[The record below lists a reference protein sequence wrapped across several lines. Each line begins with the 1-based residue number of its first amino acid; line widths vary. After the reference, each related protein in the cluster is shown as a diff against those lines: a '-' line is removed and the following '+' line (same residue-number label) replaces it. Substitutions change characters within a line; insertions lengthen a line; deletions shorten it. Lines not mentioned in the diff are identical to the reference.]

1 MYNRLGLRGLEPVIA
16 VIIILAVTIAVAI
29 AVVGWITG
37 LWGGLAAIE
46 EVRIMPDSNIT
57 INPGTNDDEL
67 WLHIRNTAEQ
77 AIINKVEIV
86 GSTAIIDLS
95 QATLYESN
103 GSRVDTTNKEIL
115 LAAGDEL
122 WIEIPLNTDLS
133 PGTLY
138 TVKVYTKAG
147 NVYSISIEAK
157 KSG

>member
-1 MYNRLGLRGLEPVIA
+1 MHKRSKLRGVEPVIA

-37 LWGGLAAIE
+37 LWGGLASIE

-57 INPGTNDDEL
+57 INPGTNDDVL
-67 WLHIRNTAEQ
+67 WLHIRNTAQQ
-77 AIINKVEIV
+77 AIINKIEIV
-86 GSTAIIDLS
+86 GSTATIDLS
-95 QATLYESN
+95 QATLHDSN
-103 GSRVDTTNKEIL
+103 GSRVDTVNKEIF

-147 NVYSISIEAK
+147 NVYSTNIEAK
-157 KSG
+157 TAT